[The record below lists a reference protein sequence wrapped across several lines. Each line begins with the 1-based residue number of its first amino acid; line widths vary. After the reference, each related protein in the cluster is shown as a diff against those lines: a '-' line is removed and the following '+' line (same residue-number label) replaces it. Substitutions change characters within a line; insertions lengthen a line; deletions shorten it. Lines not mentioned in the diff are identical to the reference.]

1 MCTWQT
7 AMKTSSRIQR
17 QALFNSWLTHLTSPL
32 CFASLLER
40 SVNRTDGLVWT
51 RHSGINTPASS
62 VHVSS
67 KDPRGLIRANCF
79 ATRRLLSSDN
89 AASMASEGIVF
100 VWEQICRTWAEQ
112 INDSLLARTPIFSL
126 NGSCKLATSCWL
138 CFGQMEK
145 NKWNPQL
152 SQFVRHFLWLQ
163 SYPVVSAAVP
173 ILVPRLFPPENTKCV
188 AIFLDLTAHPSF

>member
-17 QALFNSWLTHLTSPL
+17 QALFNSWSTHLTSPL

-79 ATRRLLSSDN
+79 ATRLLLSSDN

-145 NKWNPQL
+145 KTNGIHNYL
-152 SQFVRHFLWLQ
+152 SSSAILSDYNRTQSSLRRFL
-163 SYPVVSAAVP
+163 SSSPGS
-173 ILVPRLFPPENTKCV
+173 FPPKIPNV
-188 AIFLDLTAHPSF
+188 SRYF